1 MRKNKLTVKRG
12 SKALE
17 ISMRDV
23 LDGLEEAVN
32 YSLYQSEYSTVQ
44 ILSIEEAKTEQPKT
58 DMLDEPCQITNIYS
72 VSNPPLHRSKDV
84 VSFLFEREKKRSTLL
99 TA

>member
-17 ISMRDV
+17 MSIRDV

-32 YSLYQSEYSTVQ
+32 YLQYQSKHNTVQ
-44 ILSIEEAKTEQPKT
+44 ILSIEHPRMDKGKESR
-58 DMLDEPCQITNIYS
+58 QITNIYS

-84 VSFLFEREKKRSTLL
+84 VSFLFEREEKANSLL
-99 TA
+99 SA

>member
-17 ISMRDV
+17 MAMRDV
-23 LDGLEEAVN
+23 LDCLEEAAN
-32 YSLYQSEYSTVQ
+32 YSQYQSEYNTVQ
-44 ILSIEEAKTEQPKT
+44 ILSIEELKTGHPET
-58 DMLDEPCQITNIYS
+58 STLDEPRQITNIYS

-84 VSFLFEREKKRSTLL
+84 VSFLFEREEKRNSLL
-99 TA
+99 SA

>member
-17 ISMRDV
+17 MSMRDV
-23 LDGLEEAVN
+23 LDSLEEAVN
-32 YSLYQSEYSTVQ
+32 YVQYQSKHNTVQ
-44 ILSIEEAKTEQPKT
+44 ILSIEQTKMDKGKKSR
-58 DMLDEPCQITNIYS
+58 QITNIYS

-84 VSFLFEREKKRSTLL
+84 VSFLFEREEKANSLL
-99 TA
+99 SA